1 MPSAKELAKALAYR
15 GEIRNTP
22 QNSFLG
28 GVANFLAPVS
38 EFADQ
43 YKISDRIPFLGGMSA
58 ADLTG
63 LKGAQSLVNDMS
75 YGKSPISGASLQT
88 TKVDPRVIDLAGVSG
103 AMMPVGKALGKAALR
118 EGARQI
124 ETGTGI
130 GRAALDPRMMAVHAG
145 GMFPGKK
152 IPSVDTLAKV
162 KDKFIYHSGVA
173 DDIDNMKYGIEPTNQ
188 GDWVREVASGAVD
201 DVDNLLEQSTP
212 LSWFSDKPDWVAAK
226 VARKLGKNFAD
237 VTDEDIIKHGH
248 VAMIPRKGDH
258 ASDIY
263 KVGEEGL
270 SNGGYSRVTNLRGE
284 EMPAHQTDLYQ
295 ENNYGQQIEPFGV
308 ERNEYITAQP
318 VEPMFQLNGQE
329 LLDFMRKSGT
339 RSNPSNVGGAMMQ
352 RPKTEFEILHDTA
365 QRNAALPVEQGGLGL
380 PKGNTAMDRAGV
392 MGFDTDTPYYHGTDY
407 DFDKFNTAGKQKTA
421 GAGAFLTNNPVVAET
436 YVGGVGSGG
445 NIMPLL
451 ARKENLLEVNAKGRN
466 WSDINTNDLAH
477 KRKKLSNIF
486 PNDIS
491 PNDSTTTDQIA
502 ALAPYADFSGALIK
516 NIRDSGPSSHV
527 FRSKEY
533 LQDKY
538 GIPNTGS
545 DTYWNDVT
553 GDQFA
558 EARNATD
565 KLYSKQRGD
574 VLSLQNPQDIRSRFA
589 AFDPFR
595 RHEADILAG
604 VGVGGMLDPQAIA
617 EALRQQDRK

>member
-1 MPSAKELAKALAYR
+1 MPSAKELAKALAYQ
-15 GEIRNTP
+15 GEIRNTSR
-22 QNSFLG
+22 NRFLG
-28 GVANFLAPVS
+28 GVADLLAPVS
-38 EFADQ
+38 EFADRD
-43 YKISDRIPFLGGMSA
+43 KLPDSIPLLGGMSF
-58 ADLTG
+58 ADLSG

-75 YGKSPISGASLQT
+75 YGTPPIRGASLQT
-88 TKVDPRVIDLAGVSG
+88 AKVDPRVLDLAGVSG
-103 AMMPVGKALGKAALR
+103 AMIPVGKALGKAALR

-212 LSWFSDKPDWVAAK
+212 LSWFSEKPDWVAAK
-226 VARKLGKNFAD
+226 IARKLGKNFAD

-380 PKGNTAMDRAGV
+380 PEGNTAMDRAKA
-392 MGFDTDTPYYHGTDY
+392 MGFDTPAYHGTDA
-407 DFDKFNTAGKQKTA
+407 DIKAFDPATIGKIFNADEHGFYSTSKVGSKVHVNPLNKKEKIIPGYATADNYAKEAAAANNTNSETIYPLLLRGDNSRTYN
-421 GAGAFLTNNPVVAET
+421 FRTNNPEHLYYGTPSMA
-436 YVGGVGSGG
+436 YIDGSKKSIINEALKNKNG
-445 NIMPLL
+445 LL
-451 ARKENLLEVNAKGRN
+451 K
-466 WSDINTNDLAH
+466 ILA
-477 KRKKLSNIF
+477 
-486 PNDIS
+486 D
-491 PNDSTTTDQIA
+491 NDST
-502 ALAPYADFSGALIK
+502 YVNFNNS
-516 NIRDSGPSSHV
+516 
-527 FRSKEY
+527 
-533 LQDKY
+533 
-538 GIPNTGS
+538 
-545 DTYWNDVT
+545 
-553 GDQFA
+553 
-558 EARNATD
+558 
-565 KLYSKQRGD
+565 
-574 VLSLQNPQDIRSRFA
+574 DIRSRFA

>member
-1 MPSAKELAKALAYR
+1 MPSPKELAKALAYR

-28 GVANFLAPVS
+28 GVANFLSPVS
-38 EFADQ
+38 EFL
-43 YKISDRIPFLGGMSA
+43 DRGKLPESIPLLGGMSA
-58 ADLTG
+58 ADVTG
-63 LKGAQSLVNDMS
+63 VKGTESLVRDMS
-75 YGKSPISGASLQT
+75 YGTPPIRGASLQT
-88 TKVDPRVIDLAGVSG
+88 AKVDPRVLDLAGVSG
-103 AMMPVGKALGKAALR
+103 AMIPVGKALGKAALR

-212 LSWFSDKPDWVAAK
+212 LSWFSDKPEWVAAK

-352 RPKTEFEILHDTA
+352 RPETEFEILHDTA

-380 PKGNTAMDRAGV
+380 PANNTYIDRANAPG
-392 MGFDTDTPYYHGTDY
+392 MFPTDAYTGT
-407 DFDKFNTAGKQKTA
+407 N
-421 GAGAFLTNNPVVAET
+421 
-436 YVGGVGSGG
+436 
-445 NIMPLL
+445 
-451 ARKENLLEVNAKGRN
+451 
-466 WSDINTNDLAH
+466 
-477 KRKKLSNIF
+477 
-486 PNDIS
+486 
-491 PNDSTTTDQIA
+491 
-502 ALAPYADFSGALIK
+502 
-516 NIRDSGPSSHV
+516 
-527 FRSKEY
+527 
-533 LQDKY
+533 
-538 GIPNTGS
+538 
-545 DTYWNDVT
+545 
-553 GDQFA
+553 
-558 EARNATD
+558 
-565 KLYSKQRGD
+565 
-574 VLSLQNPQDIRSRFA
+574 QDIRSLDPSKAKYAREGSGSWASENPEFANSYAGRPDGNVMPLRINTSKFGELDAANSNWNKIPSDEPIRHANGTDSTMSEYIESVFDDFGNTNLASNIARKMGDKGLIVNNVKDYGGYVRGAGDVPEFATNFAIHDPSQVRSRWA

-595 RHEADILAG
+595 RHEADLLAG

>member
-1 MPSAKELAKALAYR
+1 MPSPKELAKALAYQ
-15 GEIRNTP
+15 GEIRNTSR
-22 QNSFLG
+22 NRLLG
-28 GVANFLAPVS
+28 GVADALAPVS
-38 EFADQ
+38 EFL
-43 YKISDRIPFLGGMSA
+43 DRDKLPESIPFLGGMSL
-58 ADLTG
+58 ADLG

-75 YGKSPISGASLQT
+75 YGTPPIRGASLQT
-88 TKVDPRVIDLAGVSG
+88 AKVDPRVLDLAGVSG
-103 AMMPVGKALGKAALR
+103 AMMPVAKNLGKAALR

-152 IPSVDTLAKV
+152 MPSVDTLAKV

-188 GDWVREVASGAVD
+188 GGWVREVASGAVD

-212 LSWFSDKPDWVAAK
+212 LSWFSDEPNWVAAK

-270 SNGGYSRVTNLRGE
+270 SNGEYSRVTNLRGE

-295 ENNYGQQIEPFGV
+295 ENNYGQRIEPFGV
-308 ERNEYITAQP
+308 ERNEYITAKP

-339 RSNPSNVGGAMMQ
+339 RSNPSSVGGAMMH
-352 RPKTEFEILHDTA
+352 RPKTEFEIRHDTA

-380 PKGNTAMDRAGV
+380 PAGNMPLDRAKA
-392 MGFDTDTPYYHGTDY
+392 MGFDTPAYHGTNADIKEFDLSKHGTSTDKG
-407 DFDKFNTAGKQKTA
+407 DFGKAVYVSTDNSIANSYANAKDIYGKDIS
-421 GAGAFLTNNPVVAET
+421 GANV
-436 YVGGVGSGG
+436 
-445 NIMPLL
+445 MPLSI
-451 ARKENLLEVNAKGRN
+451 KENNVYPVNGQQGMTEL
-466 WSDINTNDLAH
+466 IN
-477 KRKKLSNIF
+477 KLGGE
-486 PNDIS
+486 D
-491 PNDSTTTDQIA
+491 A
-502 ALAPYADFSGALIK
+502 WY
-516 NIRDSGPSSHV
+516 
-527 FRSKEY
+527 E
-533 LQDKY
+533 LQQNPDKY
-538 GIPNTGS
+538 
-545 DTYWNDVT
+545 
-553 GDQFA
+553 A
-558 EARNATD
+558 NAIKD
-565 KLYSKQRGD
+565 LGYDSVRDYGYKQSA
-574 VLSLQNPQDIRSRFA
+574 VFEPKNIRSRFA
-589 AFDPFR
+589 AFDPMR

>member
-212 LSWFSDKPDWVAAK
+212 LSWFSEKPDWVAAK

-339 RSNPSNVGGAMMQ
+339 RSNPSNVGGAMMH
-352 RPKTEFEILHDTA
+352 RPKTT
-365 QRNAALPVEQGGLGL
+365 V
-380 PKGNTAMDRAGV
+380 
-392 MGFDTDTPYYHGTDY
+392 
-407 DFDKFNTAGKQKTA
+407 
-421 GAGAFLTNNPVVAET
+421 
-436 YVGGVGSGG
+436 
-445 NIMPLL
+445 
-451 ARKENLLEVNAKGRN
+451 
-466 WSDINTNDLAH
+466 
-477 KRKKLSNIF
+477 
-486 PNDIS
+486 
-491 PNDSTTTDQIA
+491 
-502 ALAPYADFSGALIK
+502 
-516 NIRDSGPSSHV
+516 
-527 FRSKEY
+527 
-533 LQDKY
+533 
-538 GIPNTGS
+538 PNTRSNYETKQDGPF
-545 DTYWNDVT
+545 YRVT
-553 GDQFA
+553 PRSYG
-558 EARNATD
+558 EA
-565 KLYSKQRGD
+565 
-574 VLSLQNPQDIRSRFA
+574 
-589 AFDPFR
+589 
-595 RHEADILAG
+595 
-604 VGVGGMLDPQAIA
+604 
-617 EALRQQDRK
+617 

>member
-1 MPSAKELAKALAYR
+1 MPSPKELAKALAYQ
-15 GEIRNTP
+15 GEIRNTSR
-22 QNSFLG
+22 NRLLG
-28 GVANFLAPVS
+28 GVADVLSPVS

-88 TKVDPRVIDLAGVSG
+88 TKVDPRVLDLAGVSG
-103 AMMPVGKALGKAALR
+103 AMMPIGKALGKAALR

-130 GRAALDPRMMAVHAG
+130 GRAALNPRMMAVHAG

-339 RSNPSNVGGAMMQ
+339 RSNPSNVGGAMMH
-352 RPKTEFEILHDTA
+352 RPKTELNSLNPT
-365 QRNAALPVEQGGLGL
+365 GGLFVDYTPNLRATQPLGNRMTTL
-380 PKGNTAMDRAGV
+380 DKTMGGSPEDMITIYRGAPKNQKGIVAGDFV
-392 MGFDTDTPYYHGTDY
+392 TDMPELAKSY
-407 DFDKFNTAGKQKTA
+407 AG
-421 GAGAFLTNNPVVAET
+421 E
-436 YVGGVGSGG
+436 G
-445 NIMPLL
+445 NILKMNV
-451 ARKENLLEVNAKGRN
+451 R
-466 WSDINTNDLAH
+466 
-477 KRKKLSNIF
+477 
-486 PNDIS
+486 
-491 PNDSTTTDQIA
+491 
-502 ALAPYADFSGALIK
+502 
-516 NIRDSGPSSHV
+516 
-527 FRSKEY
+527 
-533 LQDKY
+533 
-538 GIPNTGS
+538 
-545 DTYWNDVT
+545 
-553 GDQFA
+553 
-558 EARNATD
+558 
-565 KLYSKQRGD
+565 RGD
-574 VLSLQNPQDIRSRFA
+574 VLDDITEPLGNEYIYRPKTA
-589 AFDPFR
+589 
-595 RHEADILAG
+595 
-604 VGVGGMLDPQAIA
+604 VK
-617 EALRQQDRK
+617 QDRK